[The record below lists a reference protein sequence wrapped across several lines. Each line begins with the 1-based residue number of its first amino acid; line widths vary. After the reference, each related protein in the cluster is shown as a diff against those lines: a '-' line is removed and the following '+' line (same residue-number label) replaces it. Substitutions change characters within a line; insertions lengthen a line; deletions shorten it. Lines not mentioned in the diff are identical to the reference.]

1 MNSRPHLT
9 SSHAPAPKDFLQG
22 FRQYDEPLVAL
33 VPYQNWSHYRIWR
46 SWVLDALQGSQ
57 ALQESLHKS
66 AIDAFRESGNIDP
79 PAPFWPAWVCVGID
93 QKLLSIQ
100 AQKLLLSTSAGIF
113 LFANFE
119 RRAGATRGRRA

>member
-1 MNSRPHLT
+1 MNPQPNLA
-9 SSHAPAPKDFLQG
+9 SSQDAPPVDFLKAV
-22 FRQYDEPLVAL
+22 RQYDEPLVAL
-33 VPYQNWSHYRIWR
+33 APYQNWSHYRIWR

-79 PAPFWPAWVCVGID
+79 PAPFWPVSACVGID

-100 AQKLLLSTSAGIF
+100 AQKYLLSTSAGIY
-113 LFANFE
+113 LFISCEKAAA
-119 RRAGATRGRRA
+119 RRWPA

>member
-1 MNSRPHLT
+1 MNSQPHLE
-9 SSHAPAPKDFLQG
+9 SSHAPDPTDFLQG

-79 PAPFWPAWVCVGID
+79 PAPFWPVSACVGID

-100 AQKLLLSTSAGIF
+100 AQKYLLETSAGLY

-119 RRAGATRGRRA
+119 RRATAARRRRA